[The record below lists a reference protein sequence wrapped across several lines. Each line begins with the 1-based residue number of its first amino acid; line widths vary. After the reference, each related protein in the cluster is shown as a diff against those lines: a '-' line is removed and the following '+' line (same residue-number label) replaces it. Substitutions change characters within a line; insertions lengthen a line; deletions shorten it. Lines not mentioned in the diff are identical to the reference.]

1 MMRFIVIFYFLLQK
15 RLSSLLFYVLELVH
29 VLVSLPCLPL
39 TRWTWYEVG

>member
-29 VLVSLPCLPL
+29 VLVSLPCQPL
-39 TRWTWYEVG
+39 TQWTWYEVG